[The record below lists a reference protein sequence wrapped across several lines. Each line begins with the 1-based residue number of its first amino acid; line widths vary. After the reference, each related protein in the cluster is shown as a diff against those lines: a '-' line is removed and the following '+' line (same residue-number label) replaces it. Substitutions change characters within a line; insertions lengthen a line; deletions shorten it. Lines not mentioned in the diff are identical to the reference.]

1 MIRDTDTSYIIR
13 HVVVYA
19 DKPPVLLVVPADGSA
34 FAIFFVFGYNILHI
48 SSLNG
53 GGVYLIT

>member
-19 DKPPVLLVVPADGSA
+19 DEPPVLLDVLADGSA
-34 FAIFFVFGYNILHI
+34 FAMYFV
-48 SSLNG
+48 
-53 GGVYLIT
+53 